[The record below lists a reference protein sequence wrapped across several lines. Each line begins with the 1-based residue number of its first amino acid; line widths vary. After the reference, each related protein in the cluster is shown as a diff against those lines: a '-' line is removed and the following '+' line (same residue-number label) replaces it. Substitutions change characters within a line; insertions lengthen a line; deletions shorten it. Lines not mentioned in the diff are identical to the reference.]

1 MKKLYLILM
10 FVGVVLSGYAQRK
23 APAADIRTIT
33 IHLTDGSTIERPV
46 WEVEKITFGTSENTL
61 ESTAPDAAVD
71 LGLSVQ
77 WAPFNLGAANASEPG
92 FLVGWGDVTGRNHST
107 DLKYYP
113 TLTPDGHIVNTSY
126 DLAKVMWEDKWRM
139 PTDGEIN
146 ELITQC
152 DWEWTEQDG
161 VNGYLVKSRT
171 NENSIFLPVTGVRTG
186 EETGEADMG
195 YYWSGMLSEN
205 KTYAQ
210 MLGLTENT
218 FTMTEMERYLGMA
231 IRPVY
236 GDYKQKVE
244 VAINENGVTK
254 GAETVSLPLIFTGT
268 LSYVSDYG
276 VAYAT
281 SESTLNVQ
289 GNSRVNKSGV
299 PNETTTITVGGL
311 ESNTTYY
318 FKAYAVT
325 EGNYVESNVISVT
338 TDAKFPIPDAVDL
351 GLSVKW
357 AKWNMGASSEYEVG
371 GYYGWGD
378 PTGENPSWTSSDYAS
393 GYTKTTICGTSYD
406 IATANW
412 GAGWRLPTVEEVKEL
427 MDKSTITAKTLNG
440 VAGYMLTCNGQSIFL
455 PKGGYEYK
463 GTISN
468 NSVAMYWTGEQNDE
482 LHPHDLVI
490 LSRTQYEVSYN
501 TNKATHMLIRPVYDG
516 GGSSGGGTSS
526 NAYDKYAVDLGLSS
540 LWSSVNLG
548 ATKNTAAGKFYA
560 WGETKANTSFKK
572 EEYDYYDASSDAFVS
587 IGNVISNTEYDAV
600 KAAWGGKWHMPTY
613 FDFQELNERCTWE
626 KTTVSGVNCYKV
638 TGPSGKF
645 IYLPMT
651 GYYSSTSTEPAYST
665 TKARYWAGT
674 LYTLHTADPTPNVY
688 AYAYNLD
695 IDTDPQDS
703 QPNKFYRYFGA
714 VIRPVR
720 TK

>member
-10 FVGVVLSGYAQRK
+10 FAGVVLSGYAQRK
-23 APAADIRTIT
+23 APAADIRKIYIT
-33 IHLTDGSTIERPV
+33 LTDGTVIERPV

-61 ESTAPDAAVD
+61 ESTAPEAAID

-77 WAPFNLGAANASEPG
+77 WAPFNLGSANASETG
-92 FLVGWGDVTGRNHST
+92 FLIGWGDVTGLNRST

-171 NENSIFLPVTGVRTG
+171 NENCIFLPVTGVRTG
-186 EETGEADMG
+186 DVTGEADMG

-205 KTYAQ
+205 KTNAL

-218 FTMTEMERYLGMA
+218 YTMTEMERYLGMA

-244 VAINENGVTK
+244 VAINENEVTR
-254 GAETVSLPLIFTGT
+254 GAETVSVPLIFTGT

-325 EGNYVESNVISVT
+325 EGNYVESNVITVT

-406 IATANW
+406 IATTNW
-412 GAGWRLPTVEEVKEL
+412 GKGWRLPTVEEVREL

-455 PKGGYEYK
+455 PKGGYEY
-463 GTISN
+463 N
-468 NSVAMYWTGEQNDE
+468 
-482 LHPHDLVI
+482 
-490 LSRTQYEVSYN
+490 
-501 TNKATHMLIRPVYDG
+501 
-516 GGSSGGGTSS
+516 
-526 NAYDKYAVDLGLSS
+526 
-540 LWSSVNLG
+540 
-548 ATKNTAAGKFYA
+548 
-560 WGETKANTSFKK
+560 
-572 EEYDYYDASSDAFVS
+572 
-587 IGNVISNTEYDAV
+587 
-600 KAAWGGKWHMPTY
+600 
-613 FDFQELNERCTWE
+613 
-626 KTTVSGVNCYKV
+626 
-638 TGPSGKF
+638 
-645 IYLPMT
+645 
-651 GYYSSTSTEPAYST
+651 
-665 TKARYWAGT
+665 
-674 LYTLHTADPTPNVY
+674 
-688 AYAYNLD
+688 
-695 IDTDPQDS
+695 
-703 QPNKFYRYFGA
+703 NKFYYENYSMY
-714 VIRPVR
+714 
-720 TK
+720 

>member
-61 ESTAPDAAVD
+61 ESTAPEAAVD

-186 EETGEADMG
+186 DVTGEADMG

-210 MLGLTENT
+210 MLGMTENT

-254 GAETVSLPLIFTGT
+254 GTETVSVPLIFTGT

-276 VAYAT
+276 VAFAT

-289 GNSRVNKSGV
+289 GSSRVNKSGV

-325 EGNYVESNVISVT
+325 EGNFVESNVITVT

-406 IATANW
+406 IATTNW
-412 GAGWRLPTVEEVKEL
+412 GAGWRLPTVEEVREL
-427 MDKSTITAKTLNG
+427 MDKSTITATTQNG

-455 PKGGYEYK
+455 PKGGYEY
-463 GTISN
+463 N
-468 NSVAMYWTGEQNDE
+468 NKFYYDNYSMYWTGETDSQ
-482 LHPHDLVI
+482 LHPYELAVY
-490 LSRTQYEVSYN
+490 SKTQYDVIANS
-501 TNKATHMLIRPVYDG
+501 NKATHMLIRPVYDG

-587 IGNVISNTEYDAV
+587 IGNEISNTEYDAV

-651 GYYSSTSTEPAYST
+651 GYYSSVNTCVC
-665 TKARYWAGT
+665 
-674 LYTLHTADPTPNVY
+674 LCL
-688 AYAYNLD
+688 
-695 IDTDPQDS
+695 
-703 QPNKFYRYFGA
+703 
-714 VIRPVR
+714 
-720 TK
+720 